1 MDKIKKFSNNKYSTK
16 YINLNHISIK
26 SQMRKKELWLK
37 INQKRFSNSESYNY
51 NINIENNSYNNQ
63 DLNLFFEIVNN
74 LREDFRNYK
83 NVLLELLIKII
94 INSNSLDDNFLNYF
108 EKIYQKLN
116 LNEKAFIFNEI
127 SSYQIDN
134 TKIIHLFIQY
144 VKDNIL
150 NNIYYGLMIFNKY
163 FRKFYNDK
171 IYFYLFSSEK
181 EFLITMLNS
190 LNNVNL
196 ELQYIIWSFIFNIFS
211 YYHNTNIKIILSFF
225 LETNNIQILFD
236 NIKNNLLNENLILL
250 SISFIVMIKLFEFY
264 NDEQKGIFNNKL
276 LSLIYHQK
284 VLLNANKNKISL
296 KSKKLEEF
304 CDKLINIFNN
314 II

>member
-37 INQKRFSNSESYNY
+37 INQKRFSNSENYNY

-74 LREDFRNYK
+74 LREDFGNNK

-127 SSYQIDN
+127 SSY
-134 TKIIHLFIQY
+134 KIENIKILHFFIQY

-163 FRKFYNDK
+163 FRQFHDDK
-171 IYFYLFSSEK
+171 IYIFLFSSEK
-181 EFLITMLNS
+181 DFLNTMLNS

-196 ELQYIIWSFIFNIFS
+196 QLQYIIWSFIYNIFS
-211 YYHNTNIKIILSFF
+211 YYNNSNIKMIFSFF
-225 LETNNIQILFD
+225 LEINNIQILFD
-236 NIKNNLLNENLILL
+236 NIKINLFHENLILL
-250 SISFIVMIKLFEFY
+250 SISFIVMIKLFECY
-264 NDEQKGIFNNKL
+264 NDEKKGIFNNNL
-276 LSLIYHQK
+276 ISLIYCQK
-284 VLLNANKNKISL
+284 ILLIENKNKLFL

-304 CDKLINIFNN
+304 CDILINIFNN